1 MVVHETEAKD
11 FSKIDAGIAKNQGL
25 QTVLVGGSERKSGQ
39 GRAGHDV
46 VDGRRFG
53 HKKPG
58 NAGHETTSGSES
70 GWMLSP

>member
-25 QTVLVGGSERKSGQ
+25 QTVLVSGSEGKSGQ

-46 VDGRRFG
+46 VDG
-53 HKKPG
+53 
-58 NAGHETTSGSES
+58 
-70 GWMLSP
+70 